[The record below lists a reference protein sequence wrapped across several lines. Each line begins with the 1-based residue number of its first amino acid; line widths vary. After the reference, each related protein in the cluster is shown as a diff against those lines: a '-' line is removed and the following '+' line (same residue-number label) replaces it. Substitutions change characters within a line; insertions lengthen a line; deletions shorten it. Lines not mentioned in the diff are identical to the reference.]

1 MGRAR
6 YAALRGEL
14 GQAERFV
21 RLAGTSD
28 SGSPQRL
35 LRDSLTLASA
45 DAWFRGAGARDV
57 ARIDG
62 ALALYPLR
70 TMAMAD
76 RPYVE
81 VWKNAGTDLQPVV
94 ADARRRLGRLMK
106 GEKR

>member
-35 LRDSLTLASA
+35 LRDSLTL
-45 DAWFRGAGARDV
+45 
-57 ARIDG
+57 
-62 ALALYPLR
+62 
-70 TMAMAD
+70 
-76 RPYVE
+76 
-81 VWKNAGTDLQPVV
+81 VWKNAGADLQPVV